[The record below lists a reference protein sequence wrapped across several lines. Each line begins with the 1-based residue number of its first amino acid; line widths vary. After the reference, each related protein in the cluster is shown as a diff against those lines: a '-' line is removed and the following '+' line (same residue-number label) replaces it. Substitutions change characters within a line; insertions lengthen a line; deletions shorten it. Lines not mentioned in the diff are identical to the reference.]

1 MEWTNRGFRMK
12 IMNVS
17 LLLLFL
23 SCILSSGLGYAQ
35 TRKIETAE
43 KVDTNKISAG
53 EYLAM
58 ISTLSGL
65 NKENKKLFMQIEDL
79 KSKLLELEDSK
90 SEIKFVEW
98 IGILLAAVS
107 AIVTVLG
114 VFIAIFSFFGYKK
127 IVSSTTD
134 LATTIAT
141 DISTRKVTEIAQEKV
156 PASVQDEL
164 IKLVD
169 QGRFDNAIHD
179 AVIKVTFRGVA
190 RSHEEN
196 MQEKTYI

>member
-1 MEWTNRGFRMK
+1 MDVINRVFRMK
-12 IMNVS
+12 IINLS
-17 LLLLFL
+17 LLLLFF
-23 SCILSSGLGYAQ
+23 SCIFSSEMGYAQ
-35 TRKIETAE
+35 TRSNELVE
-43 KVDTNKISAG
+43 KVDANHISSND
-53 EYLAM
+53 YSVM
-58 ISTLSGL
+58 ISTLSDL
-65 NKENKKLFMQIEDL
+65 NKENKKLFMQVEEL
-79 KSKLLELEDSK
+79 KSKLSKIEDSK
-90 SEIKFVEW
+90 SEVKFVEW

-141 DISTRKVTEIAQEKV
+141 DISTKKVTEIAQKKV

-169 QGRFDNAIHD
+169 QGRFDNAIYD

-190 RSHEEN
+190 GSPEDN
-196 MQEKTYI
+196 MQE